1 MHQLN
6 LRKNSLIKSLAL
18 FGGSTTAAQFIMM
31 IYVLIVAR
39 VLGPT
44 ELGFFN
50 SAYSLVGITAF
61 FLNLGMDTWL
71 LRKAGLYSDVTI
83 LSGKVLRIK
92 AAIGIFWSLMLVVIA
107 PMVRPDLYTVPM
119 MLICSLDAWS
129 DVCFNTEIQALN
141 VQRRMKAITW
151 LVLLSRGGRLLGLT
165 ILLLVGL
172 ESAVWFA
179 LTRALATFVGF
190 AVATFFHRPKLS
202 SKLPISTKE
211 VLSESLPFGVS
222 EFLSLIY
229 TNIDVTILAW
239 MAGKTAVGL
248 YSPASG
254 IIHALFVIPNAMF
267 SVMVPIMTKLGANSI
282 QRFRSSLRSLF
293 LSFIALGLVMW
304 LAVGLLGNW
313 VMPWLLGDEYQFSGR
328 ILAILSSILF
338 FKSIGFACAIV
349 LVSVGWQHKRLLPQ
363 LISAVFNI
371 TANIVL
377 IPKFGIEAVA
387 WVYVISEFILAVA
400 YGWITIQWIRSG
412 IFEHNEKQ
420 GANVPRD

>member
-1 MHQLN
+1 MQHLN
-6 LRKNSLIKSLAL
+6 PRKTSLIKSLAL

-44 ELGFFN
+44 ELGFFTG
-50 SAYSLVGITAF
+50 AYSLVGISAF
-61 FLNLGMDTWL
+61 FLNLGMDTWM

-92 AAIGIFWSLMLVVIA
+92 SVIGIFWSLLLVIIA

-141 VQRRMKAITW
+141 VQRRMKTITW

-165 ILLLVGL
+165 ILLMVGL

-202 SKLPISTKE
+202 SKLPISTKK

-282 QRFRSSLRSLF
+282 QRFRSSMRSLF

-338 FKSIGFACAIV
+338 CKSIGFACAIV
-349 LVSVGWQHKRLLPQ
+349 LVSVGWQRKRLLPQ

-371 TANIVL
+371 AANIIL
-377 IPKFGIEAVA
+377 IPRFGIEAVA
-387 WVYVISEFILAVA
+387 WVYVISEFILALA

-412 IFEHNEKQ
+412 TFEHNEMQ
-420 GANVPRD
+420 GTNVSGD

>member
-1 MHQLN
+1 MQQLN

-31 IYVLIVAR
+31 VYVLIVAR

-71 LRKAGLYSDVTI
+71 LRKAGLFSDVTI

-92 AAIGIFWSLMLVVIA
+92 VSIGIFWSLALVLLA
-107 PMVRPDLYTVPM
+107 PAIRPDLYTVPM

-151 LVLLSRGGRLLGLT
+151 LVLLSRGGRLLGLA
-165 ILLLVGL
+165 ILLVVGL

-179 LTRALATFVGF
+179 LTRALATFIGF
-190 AVATFFHRPKLS
+190 AVATFIHRPKLY

-293 LSFIALGLVMW
+293 LSFVALGLVMW
-304 LAVGLLGNW
+304 LAIGLLGNW
-313 VMPWLLGDEYQFSGR
+313 VMPWLLGDEYEFSGR

-349 LVSVGWQHKRLLPQ
+349 LVSVGWQRKRLLPQ

-371 TANIVL
+371 AANIVL

-412 IFEHNEKQ
+412 IFEHNEMQ